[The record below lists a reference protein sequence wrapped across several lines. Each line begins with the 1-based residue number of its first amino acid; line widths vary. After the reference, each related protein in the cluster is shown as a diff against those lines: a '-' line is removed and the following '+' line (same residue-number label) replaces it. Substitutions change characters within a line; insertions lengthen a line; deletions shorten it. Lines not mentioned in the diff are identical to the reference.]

1 MAGPEDPAGRG
12 EAAYHHCVR
21 HFRWLRATLG
31 ALALLAPGSIA
42 GARPQAAQPVCVCVC
57 VCVCVGVS
65 IGATKFMPS
74 RGKACVRACVCM
86 FVRMCVYVGVCVCLC
101 VCECV
106 C

>member
-1 MAGPEDPAGRG
+1 VAGPEDPAGRG

-65 IGATKFMPS
+65 IGATKLYALKRQS
-74 RGKACVRACVCM
+74 LCT
-86 FVRMCVYVGVCVCLC
+86 CVCLY
-101 VCECV
+101 VC
-106 C
+106 

>member
-65 IGATKFMPS
+65 IGATKLYALKRQS
-74 RGKACVRACVCM
+74 LCT
-86 FVRMCVYVGVCVCLC
+86 CVCLY
-101 VCECV
+101 VC
-106 C
+106 